1 MRFMMMV
8 IAKSCA
14 SDAVIRRI
22 EYTKT
27 LQKAGVLLAFDGLH
41 SPDAGARISY
51 ANGKAAVSDAPF
63 TDANEA
69 ITGYWI
75 LHVRSREEA
84 IEWAKRAPMSSDEV
98 IDVRQIHDDVQTDA
112 RCC

>member
-27 LQKAGVLLAFDGLH
+27 LQKAGVLRAFEGLN
-41 SPDAGARISY
+41 SPYAGARISY
-51 ANGKAAVSDAPF
+51 ANAKAAVSDS
-63 TDANEA
+63 DANEA

-98 IDVRQIHDDVQTDA
+98 IDVRQIHDDVQTDE